1 MFQEISLLNNSI
13 AGGINVW
20 YNQTR
25 SHPSSGR
32 VHNISSDVFPLRCV
46 VADFFLCVALSLTLK
61 NVAKPATAQVSSSTN
76 VANPKSCLTHNRKFK
91 QCERRVKGGGIDKLA
106 VRVRVRFRQNT
117 HDNNISYDAK
127 KRTNQRGSN

>member
-1 MFQEISLLNNSI
+1 MVQSNS
-13 AGGINVW
+13 
-20 YNQTR
+20 Q
-25 SHPSSGR
+25 PSFFWSR
-32 VHNISSDVFPLRCV
+32 PQYFSDVFPLRCV